1 MAYSLWSD
9 HHRYYT
15 HQLDSSPIFPR
26 PENYDNL
33 DNFLHDIRMATRDE
47 KAFRRNHQ
55 LTTPAAREEFYLLRQ
70 ADILFDVI

>member
-1 MAYSLWSD
+1 MLWSD
-9 HHRYYT
+9 HRRYVHT
-15 HQLDSSPIFPR
+15 TTGNAPVFPR
-26 PENYDNL
+26 AENYNNL

-55 LTTPAAREEFYLLRQ
+55 LATPTAREEFYTLRQ